1 MTGGRATRRGAPVCD
16 VFAKNERQIR
26 RVAARAAA
34 PEEAQ
39 RVAATFR
46 LLGHPTRVRIVDALR
61 HSDLCVCDLSVL
73 LDMKISTISHQLALL
88 KQHSIV
94 RGRRDGK
101 MIHYSLDDRHVRG
114 LFDQCLKH
122 HRHAPGAQTRPVSKE
137 RRG

>member
-1 MTGGRATRRGAPVCD
+1 MTGGRATRRSAPVCD
-16 VFAKNERQIR
+16 VFAQDERQIR

-34 PEEAQ
+34 PAEAT

-88 KQHSIV
+88 KQHNMV

-101 MIHYSLDDRHVRG
+101 MIHYSLDDRHVRA
-114 LFDQCLKH
+114 LYDQCLEH
-122 HRHAPGAQTRPVSKE
+122 HRHAPGRSARPASKE
-137 RRG
+137 RPG